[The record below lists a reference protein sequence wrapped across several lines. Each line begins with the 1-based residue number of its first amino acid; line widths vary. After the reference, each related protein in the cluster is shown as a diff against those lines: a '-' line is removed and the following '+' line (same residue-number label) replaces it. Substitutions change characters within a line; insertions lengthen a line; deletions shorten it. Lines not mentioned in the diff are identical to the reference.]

1 MLQYALGAAL
11 GIASIS
17 PRPAAAADK
26 TLCDEACIAALDKA
40 EVVTTASGLKY
51 KDIVVGSGPSP
62 PVGYQVVVNYIA
74 MTPEGRVFDSSLDR
88 GTPYDIR
95 IGAGSVRGMVWDIA
109 YALLTYLCVLPS
121 FHPHVCTIVVPS
133 TCMYH
138 RRSIHRSIHRST
150 CFHPPCF
157 QVIPGLDEGLQTM
170 KVGGVR
176 RLYIPG
182 ELAFPKGLP
191 SAAGRPRVPPSSP
204 VMFDVQLLYIPGL
217 DD

>member
-11 GIASIS
+11 GSATIG

-40 EVVTTASGLKY
+40 EEVTTPSGLKY

-88 GTPYDIR
+88 GAPYDIR
-95 IGAGSVRGMVWDIA
+95 IGAGTVRRGCFEHTRTQQEHHFHHA
-109 YALLTYLCVLPS
+109 PHALT
-121 FHPHVCTIVVPS
+121 T
-133 TCMYH
+133 
-138 RRSIHRSIHRST
+138 
-150 CFHPPCF
+150 

-191 SAAGRPRVPPSSP
+191 AAAGRPRVPPSSP

-217 DD
+217 DE